1 MTALI
6 ILIVLSVIFVAL
18 LGFCVYVVVKSRQQ
32 FQDEMSYSSDIY
44 AGPSGEP
51 LWNGKLPEKVDDY
64 TVPRYVYENLVE
76 STEYLPENGRIIGY
90 RISPTLVIHS
100 RIKELVNPPVLLR
113 YVERYGGKMLN
124 DNDAYVLSNNWN
136 EIMALREKAG
146 DIKLKKLEW
155 CWIKHN
161 GYPVAMNIY
170 RGVYKDLI
178 CIPDA
183 WEALI
188 LKR

>member
-1 MTALI
+1 MIALI

-18 LGFCVYVVVKSRQQ
+18 LGFCVYVVVKSRQR
-32 FQDEMSYSSDIY
+32 FNDEMSCTSNVYD
-44 AGPSGEP
+44 GPAGEP

-76 STEYLPENGRIIGY
+76 STVYLPENGRIIGY

-100 RIKELVNPPVLLR
+100 RVKELVNPPVLQR
-113 YVERYGGKMLN
+113 YIARYGGKML
-124 DNDAYVLSNNWN
+124 DEKDAYVLSNNWN
-136 EIMALREKAG
+136 EFMKLREKAG
-146 DIKLKKLEW
+146 DVKLKKIEW
-155 CWIKHN
+155 CWVMYN
-161 GYPVAMNIY
+161 GFPVLMNIY

-178 CIPDA
+178 SIPDA
-183 WEALI
+183 WYTLI